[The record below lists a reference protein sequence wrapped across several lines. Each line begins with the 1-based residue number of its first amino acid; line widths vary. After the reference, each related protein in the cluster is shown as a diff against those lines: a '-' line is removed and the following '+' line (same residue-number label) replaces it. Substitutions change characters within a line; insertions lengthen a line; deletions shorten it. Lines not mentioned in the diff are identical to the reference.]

1 MSTNTRKQLHIL
13 KMIFQEKFP
22 DKTVGFYLSKRK
34 KYFHMVLEQLLS
46 SIKGYKEFKEEIYK
60 FLFVN
65 LDENFKVLEPPLL
78 VPTVRWKHDYILIK
92 NEPRK

>member
-1 MSTNTRKQLHIL
+1 MSTNTRKRLHIL

-46 SIKGYKEFKEEIYK
+46 SIKG
-60 FLFVN
+60 
-65 LDENFKVLEPPLL
+65 
-78 VPTVRWKHDYILIK
+78 
-92 NEPRK
+92 